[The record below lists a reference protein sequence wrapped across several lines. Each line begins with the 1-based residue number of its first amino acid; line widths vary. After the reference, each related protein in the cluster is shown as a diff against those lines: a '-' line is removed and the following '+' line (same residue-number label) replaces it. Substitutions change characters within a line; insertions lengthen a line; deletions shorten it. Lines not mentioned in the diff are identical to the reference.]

1 MQIRCVVIKGFVSTQ
16 HWDFLGSAH
25 FGKSQ
30 LYTLGCSQSL
40 MFSLGVL
47 LKQIVEEIT
56 QLLSVLLDLAN
67 VWILLSLLLML
78 LVQKLKNAVMNQKFN
93 DNVLTIGKSKFV
105 FIKSSPLPPNPTQ
118 MAIYV

>member
-1 MQIRCVVIKGFVSTQ
+1 
-16 HWDFLGSAH
+16 
-25 FGKSQ
+25 
-30 LYTLGCSQSL
+30 

-67 VWILLSLLLML
+67 VWILLLLLLML

-93 DNVLTIGKSKFV
+93 DNALTIGNSKFV
-105 FIKSSPLPPNPTQ
+105 FRISLFL
-118 MAIYV
+118 